1 MNTTKERLN
10 ELIRNNMDYISPDL
24 SEKIIYDINQD
35 VSETKDEFLEKFN
48 KKHVKILQ
56 LFAQAESV
64 KKMEEMNKIL
74 KTILY
79 IIIATAVI
87 SIIAGLCFYFMLNSI
102 GSSQHFQF

>member
-48 KKHVKILQ
+48 KKHVGILQ

-64 KKMEEMNKIL
+64 KKMEEMNKTL

-79 IIIATAVI
+79 IIIATASL
-87 SIIAGLCFYFMLNSI
+87 SIIGGLCFYFMLNSI
-102 GSSQHFQF
+102 GSGSHYPY

>member
-1 MNTTKERLN
+1 METYKQRIV
-10 ELIRNNMDYISPDL
+10 ELIRYDMDYIPEDL

-35 VSETKDEFLEKFN
+35 VSETKDEFLENFN
-48 KKHVKILQ
+48 KKHIGILQ

-64 KKMEEMNKIL
+64 KKMEEMNKTL

-79 IIIATAVI
+79 IIIATASL
-87 SIIAGLCFYFMLNSI
+87 SIIGGLCFYFMLNSI

>member
-48 KKHVKILQ
+48 KKHIGILQ
-56 LFAQAESV
+56 LFAQAESA
-64 KKMEEMNKIL
+64 KKMEEMNKTL

-87 SIIAGLCFYFMLNSI
+87 SIIAGLCFYFMLNLS
-102 GSSQHFQF
+102 GSGSHYPY